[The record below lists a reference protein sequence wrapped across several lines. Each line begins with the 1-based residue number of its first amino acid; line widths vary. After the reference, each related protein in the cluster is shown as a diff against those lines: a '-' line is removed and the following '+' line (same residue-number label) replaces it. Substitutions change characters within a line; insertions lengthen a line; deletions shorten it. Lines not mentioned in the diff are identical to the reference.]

1 MPLRVFFPLVSLT
14 YGIGN
19 WFTYLALI
27 VYVQTQAGSTASA
40 GLFVAQTVPA
50 LLVAGHIARAVPI
63 ESVRRAWIGCQITLA
78 VMTVGAAFFVEHLWV
93 VYVYAGSS
101 MIVRAVANPLLLS
114 LVSSSVSA
122 TERPVVLR
130 SVSATSAVT
139 LAVAPAV
146 GGSLLPVIG
155 PTWLLLLNALMFVG
169 VGAAMWA
176 QGGVGRALRAAR
188 DHGGR
193 TATELRTGSWFRLP
207 GFAALVRVEGSDLWA
222 WRQPYTRLWML
233 LLIAGAILNIIET
246 PLVFE
251 VVKLGEAAYGW
262 MLAAY
267 GCGGL
272 VVLLSNLRRGRAR
285 DLAHGNDRLHTSISG
300 VALAAGFLAVSVV
313 ALVRP
318 SELATVVT
326 AVGAFFLLGYG
337 ASWLSGTS
345 RAWLNSSFQDQ
356 GDSVTKAMWT
366 WASQVTLAINLVV
379 YLAFF
384 VIYALVP
391 TGAWM
396 LVPALVAYGTLLVAL
411 ARTRSPRTLLVG

>member
-40 GLFVAQTVPA
+40 GLFLAQTVPA

-63 ESVRRAWIGCQITLA
+63 EGVRRAWIGCQVTLA

-114 LVSSSVSA
+114 LVSSSVTA
-122 TERPVVLR
+122 TERPTVLR

-155 PTWLLLLNALMFVG
+155 PTWLLLLNALMFIG

-176 QGGVGRALRAAR
+176 HGGVGRALRAAR
-188 DHGGR
+188 GEGG
-193 TATELRTGSWFRLP
+193 THTEVRRGSWFRLP
-207 GFAALVRVEGSDLWA
+207 GFAAIVRVEGSDLWA

-272 VVLLSNLRRGRAR
+272 VVLLSNLRRGRAQ
-285 DLAHGNDRLHTSISG
+285 DLSPGNDLRHTSISG
-300 VALAAGFLAVSVV
+300 GALAAGFLAVSAV
-313 ALVRP
+313 ALARP
-318 SELATVVT
+318 SEVTTVVT
-326 AVGAFFLLGYG
+326 AVAAFFLLGYG

-356 GDSVTKAMWT
+356 GDTVTKAMWT

-384 VIYALVP
+384 VVYAMVP

-396 LVPALVAYGTLLVAL
+396 LVPALVAYGTLLVTL
-411 ARTRSPRTLLVG
+411 ARTRSPRTLVVR

>member
-40 GLFVAQTVPA
+40 GLFLAQTVPA

-63 ESVRRAWIGCQITLA
+63 EGVRRAWIGCQVTLA

-93 VYVYAGSS
+93 VYIYAGST
-101 MIVRAVANPLLLS
+101 MIVRAVANPLLMS
-114 LVSSSVSA
+114 LVSSSVTAS
-122 TERPVVLR
+122 ERPTVLR

-155 PTWLLLLNALMFVG
+155 PTWLLLCNALTFVA

-176 QGGVGRALRAAR
+176 HGGVGRALRAAR
-188 DHGGR
+188 EHGAR
-193 TATELRTGSWFRLP
+193 TATEVRRGSWFRLP
-207 GFAALVRVEGSDLWA
+207 GFAALVRVEGADLWA
-222 WRQPYTRLWML
+222 WRQPATRLWML
-233 LLIAGAILNIIET
+233 LLIAGAVLNIIET
-246 PLVFE
+246 PLVFQ
-251 VVKLGEAAYGW
+251 VVKLGEATFGW

-272 VVLLSNLRRGRAR
+272 VVLLSNLRRSRAQ
-285 DLAHGNDRLHTSISG
+285 DLVPGNDRVPTSISA
-300 VALAAGFLAVSVV
+300 VALAAGFLAVSVLAV
-313 ALVRP
+313 ARP
-318 SELATVVT
+318 SDVTTVVT

-337 ASWLSGTS
+337 SSWLSGSS
-345 RAWLNSSFQDQ
+345 RAWLNWSFQDQ
-356 GDSVTKAMWT
+356 SDTVTKAMWT

-384 VIYALVP
+384 VVYSMVP

-396 LVPALVAYGTLLVAL
+396 LVPALVAYGTLLVTL
-411 ARTRSPRTLLVG
+411 ARTRSPRTLVVG